1 MKNFIYIMLFLGI
14 VLPGTAQKR
23 IEKTIPIQAGQ
34 RVEMNFNHPKL
45 ITINTWDKNEIGIVA
60 NVSINQGAADD
71 AFDIE
76 YTAGETLRINS
87 HIENFDQI
95 PSKIIIK
102 YQDTEYFFN
111 TSDWNDPKIQKFK
124 KEKGEG
130 NFEYM
135 HHGVMVDIKLEINVP
150 KGIELEVDAKHGLV
164 EVVGITKDME
174 IESKFGGIDVS
185 VLPEVSATMNVRTKF
200 GEVYS
205 NLDTEFTSDDN
216 YRIGRWVSM
225 ETKLNSARYS
235 HYFKSEF
242 GNVYLRKR

>member
-1 MKNFIYIMLFLGI
+1 MKNFIYIMLFLGV

-23 IEKTIPIQAGQ
+23 FEKSIPVKSSQKVA
-34 RVEMNFNHPKL
+34 MNFNHPKL

-60 NVSINQGAADD
+60 SVSINQGGGDD

-76 YTAGETLRINS
+76 YTTGETLRINS
-87 HIENFDQI
+87 YIKNFDQI
-95 PSKIIIK
+95 PSKIAIK
-102 YQDTEYFFN
+102 YQGTEYFFD

-150 KGIELEVDAKHGLV
+150 KGIVLDVESKHGLV
-164 EVVGITKDME
+164 EVIGLTKDME

-185 VLPEVSATMNVRTKF
+185 VFPEVSAKMRVKTKF

-205 NLDTEFTSDDN
+205 NLDTKFTSQDN
-216 YRIGRWVSM
+216 YGIGRWVTM
-225 ETKLNSARYS
+225 NAEMNSARYS
-235 HYFKSEF
+235 YYFKSEF